1 MERRGT
7 KVEARQK
14 YMCPNERET
23 VGKVKMQG
31 DEVIKVEDDDAWFI
45 DSGIS

>member
-7 KVEARQK
+7 KVEARQS
-14 YMCPNERET
+14 T

-31 DEVIKVEDDDAWFI
+31 EEVVKVEDDAWFI
-45 DSGIS
+45 DGGNS